1 LKFKDQKLELLAW
14 GCWPEFGKQ
23 FNLAIAMAKRL
34 NESLDW
40 LAG

>member
-1 LKFKDQKLELLAW
+1 LKFKDQKLELPAL

-23 FNLAIAMAKRL
+23 FNLAIAIAKSL
-34 NESLDW
+34 NYPLDW